1 MARVKKILLIDD
13 DRDIHII
20 CKKFIENAG
29 YGFSSAFSG
38 RGGLEKI
45 QNGQADLVLLD
56 YMMPD
61 MNGAEVFQELIT
73 NEEYKQFRDIPVVI
87 LTVISEDYLK
97 QEELLNMGIRMY
109 LKKPFGYHEL
119 VNVIENLF
127 VTNHIRLNL
136 QNQELENLKHLKR
149 LTDENRLLRTQIH
162 ETYNFDNIIG
172 TNRQMKEILEK
183 VAKVAKTDANVFIY
197 GESGTGKE
205 LLARTIHAMSRR
217 SEYAFVAV
225 DCMTLPSNLL
235 ESELF
240 GYEKG
245 AFAGAVSSKSGLFE
259 LAHKGTLFLEEICE
273 LNYDLQSKLLRVLQ
287 ERQFRR
293 LGMNQLL
300 DVDVRIISTSHKI
313 PETAVSENQL
323 REDLYYR
330 LNVIPIHLPSL
341 RERKDDIELL
351 VDHFV
356 KKFCASNQSGL
367 IKISPEAMRYL
378 KNHHWPGNVRELQ
391 NVVERIVSLASNKYI
406 HPEDLPDHILNDSE
420 INSFLPSPD
429 MSLKE
434 ARRKWMEKF
443 ERNYLIELLH
453 KCNGNISEVARVAQ
467 SNRMTI
473 YRMIKN
479 YNIST
484 KKFNKKS

>member
-1 MARVKKILLIDD
+1 MTTDKKILLIDD

-20 CKKFIENAG
+20 CKKYIENAG
-29 YGFSSAFSG
+29 YGFISAFNG
-38 RGGLEKI
+38 CEGLEKI
-45 QNGQADLVLLD
+45 QDEHIDLVLLD
-56 YMMPD
+56 YLMPD
-61 MNGAEVFQELIT
+61 MNGTEVFRELIS
-73 NEEYKQFRDIPVVI
+73 NKKYEKFRDIPVVM
-87 LTVISEDYLK
+87 LTVVSEDYLK

-119 VNVIENLF
+119 INIIENLF
-127 VTNHIRLNL
+127 MINQIHLNL
-136 QNQELENLKHLKR
+136 KNKELENIKQFER
-149 LTDENRLLRTQIH
+149 LTHENRLLRTQIQ
-162 ETYNFDNIIG
+162 ETYRFDNIIG
-172 TNRQMKEILEK
+172 TNRQMKEIFEK
-183 VAKVAKTDANVFIY
+183 VVKVAKTDANVFIY
-197 GESGTGKE
+197 GEGGTGKE
-205 LLARTIHAMSRR
+205 LIARTIHSMSRR
-217 SEYAFVAV
+217 REYAFVPV

-235 ESELF
+235 ESEFF
-240 GYEKG
+240 GHEKG
-245 AFAGAVSSKSGLFE
+245 AFSGAISAKSGLFE

-293 LGMNQLL
+293 LGSSQLME
-300 DVDVRIISTSHKI
+300 VDMRIISTSNRI
-313 PETAVSENQL
+313 PETAVSENIL

-330 LNVIPIHLPSL
+330 LNVIPIYLPPL
-341 RERKDDIELL
+341 RERRDDIELL
-351 VDHFV
+351 VFHFV
-356 KKFCASNQSGL
+356 KKFCTSNQSSL

-378 KNHHWPGNVRELQ
+378 KNYHWPGNVRELQ
-391 NVVERIVSLASNKYI
+391 NVVERVVSLSSNKYV
-406 HPEDLPDHILNDSE
+406 HPEDLPDHILNNSE

-429 MSLKE
+429 MSLKD

-484 KKFNKKS
+484 KKFNKKH